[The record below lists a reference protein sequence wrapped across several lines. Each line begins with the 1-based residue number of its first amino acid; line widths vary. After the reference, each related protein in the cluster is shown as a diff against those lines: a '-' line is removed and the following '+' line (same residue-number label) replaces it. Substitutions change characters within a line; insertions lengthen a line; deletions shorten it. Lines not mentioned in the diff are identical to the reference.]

1 MNFRA
6 ATLGR
11 ACVTTRT
18 ALIGCLSV
26 LAGAV
31 SPCQAATP
39 DQAPP
44 VAPSQARVWFLR
56 QLLPGTEMFAPMIY
70 ANGAPVANISQ
81 GTAFYREFPPGTYL
95 FGVQNCSA
103 APQSSQTI
111 PLTSGN
117 QVALQIQSDQN
128 GPLDCNPSVI
138 FYINLAPAELLSDL
152 FAPLRYLGQNE

>member
-6 ATLGR
+6 AIPGSMR
-11 ACVTTRT
+11 NAAQAV
-18 ALIGCLSV
+18 LIGCLSV

-31 SPCQAATP
+31 SPCRAATP

-44 VAPSQARVWFLR
+44 VASSQGRVWFLR

-70 ANGAPVANISQ
+70 ANGKPVANASQ
-81 GTAFYREFPPGTYL
+81 GTAFYRDFTPGTYV

-103 APQSSQTI
+103 APQSYQTI

-152 FAPLRYLGQNE
+152 FAPFALSRAK

>member
-1 MNFRA
+1 LIKQPWAIERGIEGP
-6 ATLGR
+6 LSDSDIVGR
-11 ACVTTRT
+11 GDKSLEVSI
-18 ALIGCLSV
+18 LDG
-26 LAGAV
+26 AGVDPKA
-31 SPCQAATP
+31 
-39 DQAPP
+39 
-44 VAPSQARVWFLR
+44 VWFLR

-70 ANGAPVANISQ
+70 ANDTPVANISQ
-81 GTAFYREFPPGTYL
+81 GTAFYREFPPGTYV

-103 APQSSQTI
+103 APQSAQTI

-152 FAPLRYLGQNE
+152 FAPLRYLRQNE

>member
-1 MNFRA
+1 MNVRVV
-6 ATLGR
+6 TQGW
-11 ACVTTRT
+11 ACIRTRT
-18 ALIGCLSV
+18 ALLGCLSM

-31 SPCQAATP
+31 VHAKPQRRIRLPPSP
-39 DQAPP
+39 
-44 VAPSQARVWFLR
+44 PSQARVWFLR

-70 ANGAPVANISQ
+70 ANGTPVTSISQ
-81 GTAFYREFPPGTYL
+81 GTAFYREFPPGTYV

-103 APQSSQTI
+103 IPQSSQTI